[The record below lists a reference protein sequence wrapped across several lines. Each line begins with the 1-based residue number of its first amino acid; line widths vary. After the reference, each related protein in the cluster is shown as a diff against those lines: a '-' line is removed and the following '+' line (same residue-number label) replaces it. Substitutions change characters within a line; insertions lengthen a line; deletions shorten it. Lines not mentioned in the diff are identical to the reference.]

1 MTQNKY
7 DILAPDGVVKLYS
20 GVLDANCVRKFSLMS
35 EDSITLSFFLRDA
48 VSFPVGSSVGDF
60 FITKEQVGTW
70 NASTGIWDYQL
81 KLDAYYWLWANKI
94 LRYIIPGVD
103 SAKETSFSLTAT
115 IDVHAAVIKNC
126 LDFLG
131 LKFGDS
137 PFRFDTTDTSLS
149 LTAKLVK
156 YENLS
161 ILGGIQAIAET
172 FECEW
177 WVDGNAVYFGRCENK
192 NSDFTFEAGVNVS
205 SISFSQSK
213 EESPNRL
220 YVFGSDRNLPA
231 NYRETSGNDTIG
243 GVVNKRLMLPE
254 GTPYLQ
260 TTPNLPESQ
269 IVEAV
274 AVLESVYPKTDLTIT
289 EEPEVYVSESK
300 QENGDTISQTF
311 YRIKYG
317 TGFPFLSSYVLPNE
331 ELHVIFQSG
340 LLNGMEFG
348 VRFNPKGLNEKKQ
361 DGTINPEAQMFE
373 IIANGDYGRQLPDD
387 ILRPY
392 KDDKF
397 ILTGWDSTKMAAL
410 GLIANAEA
418 ELLEEGQKALVEYAK
433 DTSTCTCPMAW
444 DYMKPLIE
452 QNRQPKVG
460 DAVTIIDTAHFG
472 KGGRKSRII
481 GYEYKLDKPYAECTY
496 TCGEN
501 VSVSRLKSI
510 ENKIEGLTKSG
521 TKVQMQNSLDFL
533 SKRYADRTPYLLSS
547 DTGFEI
553 GRFLAGVSGGQF
565 AIDKET
571 GHSYAELDKLYV
583 RVRAYFESLTV
594 IERESLAGEQQI
606 TPGGGVVCTS
616 VEEVKDADDNLIGW
630 RCYFLSEQDGEKR
643 ETKIIA
649 GDQAIAQIFNAT
661 TGTTNKVSNKRWW
674 RLVTD
679 VSNDAKTDDSGNH
692 YGYIEVSKGDCETGS
707 DIPKAGDEIVQF
719 GSREDAT
726 RQAAIIISTVS
737 ADAPSMKLFT
747 GIGGGTTNEEHYSLV
762 DRDIISYGYDHALGR
777 AYMRCY
783 GDLWLGDKGGTSY
796 VKYDSGAKKWLFHN
810 VSISATSTIGDK
822 TIDQYIKDVVPPV
835 TQEDIEGYVNAIV
848 DPKIDGIQ
856 NQIDGVIE
864 THFFN
869 GVPTLA
875 NYPASEWGTEELK
888 IQHLGDLYYDNDT
901 GTAYRFSQKADKTYY
916 WNVITDDAIT
926 KALAAAQKAQDTA
939 DSKRRTFTGQPVPPY
954 EVGDIWV
961 NATYG
966 TQYNNDILRCVTAK
980 AKGGTFS
987 ISDWTLA
994 SKYTDDT
1001 LAQATQKE
1009 IADYKYLKEALRG
1022 ASVTQGGLFLSSYI
1036 KLGEWNLSDPENPVM
1051 SKVWAGHNGIYGN
1064 SKTIASFWGGDMVD
1078 RFYDENGNLRDNPLI
1093 SGYAAALV
1101 RMDGGAYFGGGKH
1114 AFNPDGSGWLG
1125 DKDTGIKFDG
1135 LGGMT
1140 FGSGIKININEGET
1154 GLKETLESILNF
1166 QAAVGNLLKPCD
1178 ANNEEIR
1185 WVDATLSDGA
1195 GGIRA
1200 KSLKTI
1206 VNFFSEKSV
1215 SAKGPAN
1222 GGSSGRSTLE
1232 ELNDVRLSNPTSGQ
1246 TLVYNGTYWVNQL
1259 IKTGLDESA
1268 LAAYLTD
1275 NSYAKKSDIPS
1286 LTGYATQDW
1295 VTNNGYITSAALAG
1309 YATESW
1315 VTDKG
1320 YLTETKAMGIYQPK
1334 GSYLTNHQPIYALT
1348 IQKNG
1353 STVGTYTPNSKAAT
1367 INLSDVASASALSS
1381 HIADTTSHIT
1391 AVERTKWN
1399 KVAADFAAITGADSD
1414 NIINKW
1420 EEVVDFLD
1428 TYTEADTLATLLS
1441 NKVDKT
1447 TSIGAGVGLT
1457 GGGTLA
1463 ANRTLSLAT
1472 SGVTAGTYFKTTVDV
1487 YGRVTSGS
1495 NPTTLSG
1502 FGITDVYTKS
1512 EVNAKDYLTVID
1524 AHKNNGDGWQET
1536 RCDMKVRFYDV
1547 YENGGPTTYG
1557 NVMEIAGR
1565 WNHWQ
1570 PQLWFD
1576 SGTSGSIRHRNKGYN
1591 YNIWGDW
1598 ATLLDSRNYSSILDS
1613 RYYTKSEA
1621 DSRFVN
1627 VSGDT
1632 MTGALTVN
1640 AAITAQSV
1648 KIGGA
1653 TISWD
1658 SANGAL
1664 KVDTGLYFTSFI
1676 ASKGTGS
1683 GGSSGSGAAY
1693 NRLDNWGDYTTD
1705 KASWVLSAKLGYDLK
1720 TRIDNLP
1727 TTSVNP
1733 YALTI
1738 QRNGATLGVYDGSAA
1753 KTINISDVASA
1764 ASLSSLTSRVG
1775 TLEGS
1780 YVTLGTAQKI
1790 TGVKTFRNGTWVL
1803 EAYESNEIKDVAY
1816 HTSTIGQGSSASLS
1830 AITRGIDFRW
1840 YETHWVIGNI
1850 RGDSS
1855 DTQGFGIGLLNND
1868 GKLDLGLRVTKDKT
1882 YAAGYATFGGT
1893 SSQILMADGSVK
1905 SVNDVVS
1912 ITTTGSGNAVTSI
1925 SKSGTVIT
1933 ANKGAT
1939 YLTSHQ
1945 TLDHIGYVDRRDND
1959 LAPYAGGQYKGV
1971 EIQLKT
1977 NSTDGLSDGGY
1988 FHGILNLHQWNNK
2001 SGGAAHQL
2009 AFTDNGYLWM
2019 RYGFDSWS
2027 AWHRFAYIDDLANY
2041 YTKSETDSGFVKIQG
2056 IRSDLDSIYAL
2067 RFSVGVYDK
2076 GDYLGEYAGEYPT
2089 NYGTYLSLA
2098 YNNRNSAALMFF
2110 DASIQDALGRV
2121 YVRTRTAGDSH
2132 TTYSDWGA
2140 LAYTSDIPTKLSQLT
2155 NDSGYATQSWVN
2167 GNFAKLASPN
2177 NLVHSG
2183 NEITMVP
2190 SGYSGA
2196 LWFNNRTCGGYNGAI
2211 SKYNFGNGNA
2221 GFASLVASSFIR
2233 EDGHSYQFLKA
2244 DGSVD
2249 GTRYVNASGDTM
2261 SGASENLL
2269 SLDSTGS
2276 NCWIYFKLNGVNKA
2290 SVGYYSG
2297 MAFIA
2302 NETANYAKIG
2312 VNDTGIPQYWPNHL
2326 GTNKYTLWHAGNDGS
2341 GSRLDADL
2349 LDGYHGSRYMQCQGG
2364 YNYIT
2369 INVGGDA
2376 NTYYP
2381 VVIRPQAAHYP
2392 AMLLN
2397 ITRAYNETAP
2407 DTWNTSTHKG
2417 GLTLCILWNASRYW
2431 DGNGAGAPGHQ
2442 QILML
2447 GETYST
2453 MFAGMSSATTG
2464 MVVWLRGGGAVYH
2477 IYSAK
2482 GTSLSA
2488 TVYTSNYTD
2497 SASQVFAP
2505 TTSVKNYSVYRSFDI
2520 DVASA
2525 TKLQATRT
2533 LWGQNF
2539 DGTGNVSGNM
2549 TGVGTIRLQGTADSY
2564 REGIRIKPYNNWSTI
2579 VLGGNDLTADSGISA
2594 NSWSLMNN
2602 NGYFYINKNA
2612 SSDLQ
2617 KARLW
2622 GHSNGWT
2629 VGDCS
2634 TTSYALNTASFI
2646 CDSWVRTK
2654 NRTGWYNET
2663 YQGGWYMTD
2672 SIWIRGYNGKSLYMG
2687 NGEIQT
2693 LNNFNR
2699 RGAYNYSWNNGMG
2712 AYNVALPNN
2721 LSQTPLLLAYNQAV
2735 DVGSATGANR
2745 FFAMEVLND
2754 GSLLHFCFLGNY
2766 KYSMTSGGVFHAIG
2780 GVTTDGYMTA
2790 KLSSSSSDIRLKN
2803 VIGDTALSL
2812 RDIANAPSK
2821 YFTWEGDNHRNVGT
2835 IAQYWLNVLPEVVLT
2850 DDKGLYSVAYG
2861 NLGVAIGISNSRE
2874 LLKHEDEID
2883 RLKRRVDE
2891 LEKKNRELELR
2902 LQTN

>member
-1447 TSIGAGVGLT
+1447 TSIGAGAGLT

-1547 YENGGPTTYG
+1547 YGNGGPTTYG

-1576 SGTSGSIRHRNKGYN
+1576 SGTSGSIRHRNKDYN

-1664 KVDTGLYFTSFI
+1664 KVDTGLYSTSFI

-1816 HTSTIGQGSSASLS
+1816 YTSTIGQGSSASLS

-1939 YLTSHQ
+1939 YLTRHQ
-1945 TLDHIGYVDRRDND
+1945 TLNHIGYVDRRDND

-1977 NSTDGLSDGGY
+1977 NSTDGLSDGGIY
-1988 FHGILNLHQWNNK
+1988 HGVLNLYQWGDK

-2009 AFTDNGYLWM
+2009 ALTDNGYLWM
-2019 RYGFDSWS
+2019 RYGVDSWS
-2027 AWHRFAYIDDLANY
+2027 AWHRFAYV
-2041 YTKSETDSGFVKIQG
+2041 E
-2056 IRSDLDSIYAL
+2056 
-2067 RFSVGVYDK
+2067 
-2076 GDYLGEYAGEYPT
+2076 
-2089 NYGTYLSLA
+2089 
-2098 YNNRNSAALMFF
+2098 
-2110 DASIQDALGRV
+2110 
-2121 YVRTRTAGDSH
+2121 
-2132 TTYSDWGA
+2132 
-2140 LAYTSDIPTKLSQLT
+2140 DIPTKVSQLT

-2190 SGYSGA
+2190 SGYSGT
-2196 LWFNNRTCGGYNGAI
+2196 LWFNYLTCGGHNGAI

-2221 GFASLVASSFIR
+2221 GLASLVASSFIR

-2297 MAFIA
+2297 MAVIA

-2312 VNDTGIPQYWPNHL
+2312 VNDAGIPQYWPDHL
-2326 GTNKYTLWHAGNDGS
+2326 GTNKYPLWHAGNDGS
-2341 GSRLDADL
+2341 GSGLDADL

-2407 DTWNTSTHKG
+2407 DTWYTSTHKG
-2417 GLTLCILWNASRYW
+2417 GLTLCILWNSSRYL
-2431 DGNGAGAPGHQ
+2431 DGNGAGAPGRQ

-2447 GETYST
+2447 AQTYST
-2453 MFAGMSSATTG
+2453 MFAGISSATNG

-2497 SASQVFAP
+2497 GASQVFAP
-2505 TTSVKNYSVYRSFDI
+2505 TASVKNYSAYRSFDI

-2539 DGTGNVSGNM
+2539 DGTANVSG
-2549 TGVGTIRLQGTADSY
+2549 TISGCTRICNASDQHFYIGNANNSDWVLAQDICSADAA
-2564 REGIRIKPYNNWSTI
+2564 
-2579 VLGGNDLTADSGISA
+2579 NDSL
-2594 NSWSLMNN
+2594 WSLRT
-2602 NGYFYINKNA
+2602 NGTFHCKKAHINTA
-2612 SSDLQ
+2612 T
-2617 KARLW
+2617 
-2622 GHSNGWT
+2622 GT
-2629 VGDCS
+2629 
-2634 TTSYALNTASFI
+2634 YALNTASFI

-2654 NRTGWYNET
+2654 GSTGWYNET
-2663 YQGGWYMTD
+2663 YGGGWYMSD
-2672 SIWIRGYNGKSLYMG
+2672 STYIRNYNGKRLKIEGINDYYAVWLSSGGYCCEG
-2687 NGEIQT
+2687 YA
-2693 LNNFNR
+2693 
-2699 RGAYNYSWNNGMG
+2699 GALWNNGYG
-2712 AYNVALPNN
+2712 ALNVGIINN
-2721 LSQTPLLLAYNQAV
+2721 ANQTPLLMAYRIN
-2735 DVGSATGANR
+2735 SSSHTGANR
-2745 FFAMEVLND
+2745 LFAMEFLNTGTD
-2754 GSLLHFCFLGNY
+2754 LRYSFGGSYRFKMHSNGVFY
-2766 KYSMTSGGVFHAIG
+2766 ATSGI
-2780 GVTTDGYMTA
+2780 TTDGFVAA
-2790 KLSSSSSDIRLKN
+2790 KLSSSSSDIRLKD
-2803 VIGDTALSL
+2803 VIGSVMLPTQVIAAAPSVYFSWKDDTAK
-2812 RDIANAPSK
+2812 R
-2821 YFTWEGDNHRNVGT
+2821 RNLGT
-2835 IAQYWLNVLPEVVLT
+2835 IAQYWLDVLPEAVFANE
-2850 DDKGLYSVAYG
+2850 KGMYSVAYG